1 MNSKNFCQSAMEAFI
16 LILKHASKFM
26 VISGLGGIFMLLG
39 KMTIASLSTFLGYIL
54 IENWPSIKDRLESQ
68 IAPLVVIFLIS
79 YVVGAVFIS
88 VYSISA
94 DTIL

>member
-1 MNSKNFCQSAMEAFI
+1 MEAFI